1 MATSLNQN
9 QGANYGRPALDPS
22 ELRYEKAHE
31 FIEVC
36 QQLWNSWDEDEVV
49 MDRENGV
56 FADASKVHRIEHQGR
71 FYSSRRPL
79 NLGFLLASQ
88 D

>member
-1 MATSLNQN
+1 MA
-9 QGANYGRPALDPS
+9 RPALDPS

-31 FIEVC
+31 LIEVC
-36 QQLWNSWDEDEVV
+36 QQLWNSRDEDAVV

-56 FADASKVHRIEHQGR
+56 FADVSKVHRIEHQGR
-71 FYSSRRPL
+71 FYRSRRPL

>member
-1 MATSLNQN
+1 MA
-9 QGANYGRPALDPS
+9 RPPLDPS

-36 QQLWNSWDEDEVV
+36 QQLWNSWYEDEVV

-79 NLGFLLASQ
+79 NIGFLLASQ
-88 D
+88 DWIG